1 MGHKQVW
8 SKSQRFERLQR
19 LILNTPLSQFSS
31 IHKPN
36 LKIKEECKGEK
47 IKALIR

>member
-8 SKSQRFERLQR
+8 SNSQIFGSLHC
-19 LILNTPLSQFSS
+19 LILNTPMSQFSS
-31 IHKPN
+31 THKPN

-47 IKALIR
+47 IKALI